1 MGFAAA
7 SDALRLFLGKV
18 CARSALGAE
27 EREAVLALPAMP
39 RRVEAHRDIVR
50 LGEQIDQACLVA
62 EGLVARFAQMEDGQ
76 RQLTAFHIPGDM
88 ADLHSLILPAAP
100 APLAALAPSTLFQ
113 IPHSALR
120 DLTCRYPALAAAFW
134 RECVV
139 DGSIVAQWLVSVGR
153 RDARGRLA
161 HLFCEMAVRSSRI
174 GRFKRGAFPF
184 PITQE
189 QIADALGLT
198 PVHVNRTLKTLRE
211 EGLVRAA
218 RGEVV
223 ILDWE
228 GLVFAAGFDP
238 AYLQLP
244 GLPEAGRRAFAS

>member
-1 MGFAAA
+1 MAFAAA

-18 CARSALGAE
+18 CARSDLGAE
-27 EREAVLALPAMP
+27 EREAVLGLPAVP

-50 LGEQIDQACLVA
+50 LGEQVDQACLVA
-62 EGLVARFAQMEDGQ
+62 EGLVARFVQLEDGQ
-76 RQLTAFHIPGDM
+76 RQLISFHIPGDM

-100 APLAALAPSTLFQ
+100 APLVALAPTTLFQ

-120 DLTCRYPALAAAFW
+120 DLTFRYPAVADAFW

-139 DGSIVAQWLVSVGR
+139 DGNIVAQWLVSVGR
-153 RDARGRLA
+153 RDARARLA
-161 HLFCEMAVRSSRI
+161 HLICEMAVRSSQI
-174 GRFKRGAFPF
+174 GRLVHGAFPL

-198 PVHVNRTLKTLRE
+198 PVHVNRTLRALRE
-211 EGLVRAA
+211 EGLVKAS
-218 RGEVV
+218 RGEFA
-223 ILDWE
+223 ILDWG

-244 GLPEAGRRAFAS
+244 GLPEAGRRASAS

>member
-7 SDALRLFLGKV
+7 SDGLGLFLGKV
-18 CARSALGAE
+18 CARSELSAE
-27 EREAVLALPAMP
+27 EQEAVLALPATP

-50 LGEQIDQACLVA
+50 AGETVEQACLVA
-62 EGLVARFAQMEDGQ
+62 DGLVARFAQMEDGQ
-76 RQLTAFHIPGDM
+76 RQLVSLHLPGDM
-88 ADLHSLILPAAP
+88 PDLHSLVLPAAP
-100 APLAALAPSTLFQ
+100 APLVALAPTTLFH

-120 DLTCRYPALAAAFW
+120 DLTVRYPAIAAAFW

-139 DGSIVAQWLVSVGR
+139 DSDIIAQWLVSVGR

-161 HLFCEMAVRSSRI
+161 HLLCEMAVRSHQLD
-174 GRFKRGAFPF
+174 RFADGAFLF

-189 QIADALGLT
+189 QMADALGLT
-198 PVHVNRTLKTLRE
+198 PVHVNRTLRALRE
-211 EGLVRAA
+211 EKLVRAS
-218 RGEVV
+218 RGEIV

-244 GLPEAGRRAFAS
+244 ALPDSRRRALAC